1 MSSLNNPQ
9 LQLAYDFVE
18 YTNKNIFLTGK
29 AGTGKTTFLLNL
41 KEKSPKRMIV
51 VAPTGVAAINAG
63 GVTIHSFFQLP
74 FGPHIPSALTSGT
87 GSSLTQNPATQNS
100 MFRFSQEKIN
110 IIKSL
115 DLLVIDEISMVRSD
129 LLDGIDEVLRKY
141 KDRYKPFGGVQLLMI
156 GDLQQLAPIVKEE
169 EWEIL
174 REYYDTMF
182 FFGSRALQRTQH
194 VSIEL
199 KHIYRQSDSTF
210 IGILNKVRESNIDPR
225 TLEQL
230 NKRYIPD
237 FAKDAD
243 DGYITLTTHVA
254 KANRINETKLDKLP
268 GIIYIFEAT
277 TSGEFPEYNYPTD
290 HTLTLKRGA
299 QVMFV
304 KNDTSH
310 EKQFYNGKIGT
321 VVDFEDDRIL
331 VKCADDDE
339 AINVVPL
346 EWNNTKYSI
355 DETSKEIKET
365 VIGSFFQYPLK
376 LAWAITIHK
385 SQGLTF
391 EKAIIDANDAFA
403 FGQVYVALSRCK
415 TLEGL
420 VLSNPISPRS
430 IKTDTTISTFTK
442 EVEQNQPDQQTLD
455 QSKYDYQHTL
465 LLELFD
471 YTSISRRIG
480 YLLKLLHEHEA
491 SIHENYR
498 EIFNKMSTSLKTDI
512 IAVADK
518 FVGHINQYIV
528 SEKNVEKNLPLQERV
543 TKACGYFLG
552 TTDTVIHS
560 VLQKT
565 TVEIDNK
572 AVKKSINTVLEEL
585 RRDINIKRSCL
596 KACLNGFTVKSYLET
611 KAKTAIEKYE
621 PKLSQKKSEEYASDT
636 ITHPKLYG
644 RLKTWK
650 ENKADEYNLPSYMVI
665 PHKTLIEL
673 VTKLPVTPKEL
684 NLIKGFGKKKIDQFG
699 EEVLAIIKEYLKEQ
713 NIETPIVEEPREK
726 IERLKPVKIP
736 TKQVSFDLFK
746 SGKSIPDIMAE
757 RGFTLG
763 TVESHLNYYL
773 GLGEIEIEQLVP
785 SDKIALISEY
795 FISNPNNNLTQAKEE
810 LGDEITYGDL
820 RFVRTHFQNISEA

>member
-1 MSSLNNPQ
+1 MSFLNNPQ

-87 GSSLTQNPATQNS
+87 GSSSTQNPATQTS
-100 MFRFSQEKIN
+100 LFRFSQEKIN

-115 DLLVIDEISMVRSD
+115 DLLIIDEISMVRAD

-169 EWEIL
+169 EWDIL

-182 FFGSRALQRTQH
+182 FFGSRALQKTQH

-199 KHIYRQSDSTF
+199 KHIYRQSDNTF
-210 IGILNKVRESNIDPR
+210 IEILNKVRENNIDTY
-225 TLEQL
+225 TLQEL

-254 KANRINETKLDKLP
+254 KANRLNETKLEKLP
-268 GIIYIFEAT
+268 GTIYQFEAT
-277 TSGEFPEYNYPTD
+277 TSGEFPEYSYPTD
-290 HTLTLKRGA
+290 YKLTLKRGA

-304 KNDTSH
+304 KNDTAH
-310 EKQFYNGKIGT
+310 ERQFYNGKIGT
-321 VVDFEDDRIL
+321 IVDFEDDNIL
-331 VKCADDDE
+331 VKCEDDDE
-339 AINVVPL
+339 NINVVPM
-346 EWNNTKYSI
+346 EWDNTKYTI

-365 VIGSFFQYPLK
+365 VIGSFLQYPLK

-415 TLEGL
+415 TLEGM

-430 IKTDTTISTFTK
+430 IKTDTTVSTFTH
-442 EVEQNQPDQQTLD
+442 EVEQNQPDQLTLE
-455 QSKYDYQHTL
+455 QSKYEYQHAL

-471 YTSISRRIG
+471 YTSINRRIG

-491 SIHENYR
+491 SIHDNYR
-498 EIFNKMSTSLKTDI
+498 EIFNKMATSLKPDI
-512 IAVADK
+512 LAVSEA
-518 FVGHINQYIV
+518 FRGHINRYIAV
-528 SEKNVEKNLPLQERV
+528 EKDIEKNLELQERIK
-543 TKACGYFLG
+543 KASGYFLG
-552 TTDTVIHS
+552 TTDAIIYEVI
-560 VLQKT
+560 QKT
-565 TVEIDNK
+565 TIEIDNK
-572 AVKKSINTVLEEL
+572 TVKKSINTVLEEL
-585 RRDINIKRSCL
+585 RRDINVKRSCL
-596 KACLNGFTVKSYLET
+596 KSCLNGFNIKNYLET
-611 KAKTAIEKYE
+611 KAKAAIEKVG
-621 PKLSQKKSEEYASDT
+621 PKPSQKKSDDYTSDA
-636 ITHPKLYG
+636 ILHSKLYG

-650 ENKADEYNLPSYMVI
+650 ENKADEYNLPSYMII

-673 VTKLPVTPKEL
+673 VNKLPVTSKEL
-684 NLIKGFGKKKIDQFG
+684 NLVKGFGKKKIDLFG
-699 EEVLAIIKEYLKEQ
+699 EEILTIIKEYLKELD
-713 NIETPIVEEPREK
+713 IEMPIIEEPTEK
-726 IERLKPVKIP
+726 IERLKPIKIP
-736 TKQVSFDLFK
+736 TKQVSFDLFQ
-746 SGKSIPDIMAE
+746 SGKSIQDIVSE
-757 RGFTLG
+757 RGLTANTIEG
-763 TVESHLNYYL
+763 HLDYYL
-773 GLGEIEIEQLVP
+773 ASGKIEIEQLVP
-785 SDKIALISEY
+785 SEKIKSISEY
-795 FISNPNNNLTQAKEE
+795 FISNPTNNLTQAKEE
-810 LGDEITYGDL
+810 LGDLITYRDL
-820 RFVRTHFQNISEA
+820 RFVKTYLKNTSEL